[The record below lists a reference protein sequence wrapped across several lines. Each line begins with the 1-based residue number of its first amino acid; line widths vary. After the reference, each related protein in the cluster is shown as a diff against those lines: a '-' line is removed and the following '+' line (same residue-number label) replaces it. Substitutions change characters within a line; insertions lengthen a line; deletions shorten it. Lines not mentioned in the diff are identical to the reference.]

1 MTEADPTSAGRPS
14 KLTAEIKKQ
23 VIKLALLGCTDKEIC
38 SFIEVD
44 ESTMTRWKQKD
55 SKFYTSL
62 KEAKLNS
69 DLEVISSLRKR
80 AIGYEEEDT
89 KIFNDQGTPL
99 VVPYTKKVAPDPTSA
114 IFWLKNRQPEKFR
127 DKQQEINIGSDKS
140 GKIEVQFNERSER

>member
-1 MTEADPTSAGRPS
+1 
-14 KLTAEIKKQ
+14 
-23 VIKLALLGCTDKEIC
+23 
-38 SFIEVD
+38 
-44 ESTMTRWKQKD
+44 MTRWKQKD